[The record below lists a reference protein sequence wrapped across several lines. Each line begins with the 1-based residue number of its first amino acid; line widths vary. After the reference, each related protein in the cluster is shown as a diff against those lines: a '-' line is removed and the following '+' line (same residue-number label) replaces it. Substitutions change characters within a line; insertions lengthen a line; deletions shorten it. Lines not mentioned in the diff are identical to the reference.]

1 MTLSLEQFQ
10 QWNEG
15 LSSAT
20 RALNTEHFPTA
31 LINAIRNILYADS
44 MMVCLERRNQA
55 PVLLCEYG
63 VPSDIHE
70 LTVNRY
76 LSKIYMLDPFYMAV
90 ESGLEEG
97 FYHISDMA
105 PDDFFE
111 SEYYKVYYINSGTKE
126 DCYFM
131 INIDDNTKISLCIYH
146 NSPTHSYSQQELAQ
160 ARSAFSVIKELALMA
175 WGNNPSSDEQGDNA
189 LHQKLQTV
197 FNEFGSSVLT
207 DRERDVIL
215 LILRGHSSK
224 SAAKVLDIAPGTV
237 QEHRKNTYRK
247 LNISSQSELF
257 SVFLDAI
264 SGSVS

>member
-1 MTLSLEQFQ
+1 MTLSLEQFKK
-10 QWNEG
+10 WNEG

-20 RALNTEHFPTA
+20 RSLNTEQFPTA

-55 PVLLCEYG
+55 PLLLCEYG
-63 VPSDIHE
+63 VPSEMHD

-131 INIDDNTKISLCIYH
+131 IDVNEDTKISLCVYH
-146 NSPTHSYSQQELAQ
+146 NSPSHSYSEQALSQ
-160 ARSAFSVIKELALMA
+160 ARSAFCIIKELALLA
-175 WGNNPSSDEQGDNA
+175 WGQSGSSTNDNNSV
-189 LHQKLQTV
+189 LHEKLQTV
-197 FNEFGSSVLT
+197 FNEFGSSILT

-264 SGSVS
+264 TASAN